1 MSSFYCFYDISIKKQ
16 ARSNILPFFWLPL
29 NLLTTS
35 LFFQQSLRKIPV
47 NRTPCLPF
55 SPHRPEFF
63 PLSTQ
68 NPLNLIFLDYPFPKF
83 SFPWKFFVDT
93 ETCSWESI
101 VVDHVPGAEPPNG
114 LQGSTVK
121 VYSFVIV
128 GLSSCSVFFCFDLI
142 ALVLKNL
149 TLWVVMHVD
158 SKLNPLLGMFW

>member
-1 MSSFYCFYDISIKKQ
+1 LVALKSPHNLFVLPTINKKNPCKPNSMSS
-16 ARSNILPFFWLPL
+16 L
-29 NLLTTS
+29 
-35 LFFQQSLRKIPV
+35 
-47 NRTPCLPF
+47 F
-55 SPHRPEFF
+55 SPPVGIL

-68 NPLNLIFLDYPFPKF
+68 NPLNLIFLYYPFPKF
-83 SFPWKFFVDT
+83 SFPWKFFVDI